1 MVNEIIGFLRSK
13 KKSMI
18 TLSHCI
24 VKKQGAENS
33 KKELDELEE
42 KVKASKINAEKLE
55 FELAKAELGLI

>member
-1 MVNEIIGFLRSK
+1 
-13 KKSMI
+13 MI